1 MGFWPVSVV
10 MLRPLRSGRGL
21 PRKEY
26 VVEKLCGREKT
37 EQGVEDARDMY
48 ISEVSEWPPGHMGC
62 HGTYPKAGED
72 HEEMFQVTY
81 SDHSMGI
88 DKCTS

>member
-1 MGFWPVSVV
+1 M
-10 MLRPLRSGRGL
+10 
-21 PRKEY
+21 
-26 VVEKLCGREKT
+26 
-37 EQGVEDARDMY
+37 EDARDMY

-72 HEEMFQVTY
+72 YEEMFQVTY
-81 SDHSMGI
+81 SDHSLGI